1 MTPKQP
7 SMAQAN
13 GADAL
18 IARMSEEVINNIS
31 SSLDQRVNAIDMSV
45 NAICK
50 KISSTEKKLDET
62 EKLIL
67 DNIDSIAQL
76 GN

>member
-1 MTPKQP
+1 
-7 SMAQAN
+7 
-13 GADAL
+13 
-18 IARMSEEVINNIS
+18 MSEEVINNIS